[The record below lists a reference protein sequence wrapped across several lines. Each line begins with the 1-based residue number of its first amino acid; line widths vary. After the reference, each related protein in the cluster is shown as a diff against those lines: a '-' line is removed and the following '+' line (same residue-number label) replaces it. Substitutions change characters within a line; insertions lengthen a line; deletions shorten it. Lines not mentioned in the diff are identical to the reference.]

1 MLKSRAAGGLPVT
14 GGYASS
20 DRGRGRRARSISGLA
35 LLTVMAPT
43 VALAQATASKPANA
57 AHIVEDVV
65 VTGQSLEETLP
76 RLLSDHGFDV
86 EVVTAQQLRN
96 GGFVDVSQAIEML
109 VPGAFMTTQAGPFS
123 YVNLS
128 LQGSRSSDVLWT
140 IDGVRINNR
149 LYNSTSPADTLP
161 AAMVERIAVLK
172 GGHGVLYGTQAAAG
186 VINVVSRPFS
196 KELTGSANL
205 GGDTNIGLHLNGAI
219 SDTFGRHKLVVWGS
233 KDKSGGYD
241 LYDAYQPDVT
251 DKKRG
256 YDVLS
261 GGIKYGYDLTDDLA
275 LTLQY
280 IRTSAALDYPSQS
293 GVSVNDRDETIGIAR
308 LDYTPAS
315 GPQFF
320 VKSYYHQWDTDYYT
334 RPNPSKYWGYKDF
347 GLSALGRF
355 RTRLADIDVG
365 YDFQN
370 YKGLDEVL
378 LIAGETEQVHA
389 LYGQIRTSEA
399 FSSRARL
406 TAGARYNHAGGADTV
421 VWSASGVYDLTNS
434 LYIEGSLGTSFLLP
448 DAEKLYGIDPC
459 CTRGNPNLKPE
470 ESINYNLALGGRLAG
485 AWPLAWQITAYQ
497 REVTNLIATDN
508 SNPPDGFEGAY
519 VNIDG
524 KTDVSGAELVV
535 RGDLP
540 EALAGGAFNYTIA
553 YSYSRER
560 ARTTGVQI
568 AGRPEHSAKFALN
581 YAPVNHPFGATAALK
596 YVGQTQNTVSGFGV
610 QQYGDYVVMDLSAH
624 VFLDGEARRTRVN
637 LRLENVLDED
647 YATSVASAVLR
658 GSSPSQRFLYRR
670 LGMPRTAYISL
681 GYSF

>member
-1 MLKSRAAGGLPVT
+1 MEDRVSHMISRAAI
-14 GGYASS
+14 A
-20 DRGRGRRARSISGLA
+20 AALA
-35 LLTVMAPT
+35 CSPA
-43 VALAQATASKPANA
+43 VALAQTSPQTPLSTDQ
-57 AHIVEDVV
+57 AHAVADVV

-76 RLLSDHGFDV
+76 KLLSDHGFDV
-86 EVVTAQQLRN
+86 ETISARQLRD

-161 AAMVERIAVLK
+161 AAMVERIEVLK

-186 VINVVSRPFS
+186 VVNVVSRPFS
-196 KELTGSANL
+196 RDLTGAVNL
-205 GGDTNIGLHLNGAI
+205 GADTNDGLHVNGAV
-219 SDTFGRHKLVVWGS
+219 SDAFGRHKFVVWAS
-233 KDKSGGYD
+233 KDKSDGYD

-251 DKKRG
+251 DRKRG

-261 GGIKYGYDLTDDLA
+261 GGVKYGYDFTDDLS

-280 IRTSAALDYPSQS
+280 IRTAAALDYPSQS
-293 GVSVNDRDETIGIAR
+293 GVSVNDRDETIGIVR
-308 LDYTPAS
+308 LDYTPDT

-320 VKSYYHQWDTDYYT
+320 LKSYYHQWDTDYYT
-334 RPNPSKYWGYKDF
+334 RPNPSRYWGYKDF
-347 GLSALGRF
+347 GLSGLARF
-355 RTRLADIDVG
+355 RMRLADYDLG

-370 YKGLDEVL
+370 YKGRDEVL
-378 LIAGETEQVHA
+378 LIEGETEQVHA
-389 LYGQIRTSEA
+389 VYGQVRTTEA

-421 VWSASGVYDLTNS
+421 VWSASGVYDLTDS
-434 LYIEGSLGTSFLLP
+434 LYVEGSVGTSFLLP
-448 DAEKLYGIDPC
+448 DAEKLYGVDPC

-470 ESINYNLALGGRLAG
+470 ESLNFNLALGGRLDA
-485 AWPLAWQITAYQ
+485 ARPLAWQVTAYR
-497 REVTNLIATDN
+497 REVKNLIAADN
-508 SNPPDGFEGAY
+508 SNPPDGFDGIY
-519 VNIDG
+519 VNING
-524 KTDVSGAELVV
+524 KTDVSGAELTV
-535 RGDLP
+535 RGDL
-540 EALAGGAFNYTIA
+540 ARSFNYTLA

-568 AGRPEHSAKFALN
+568 AGRPEHSAKFNLN
-581 YAPVNHPFGATAALK
+581 YAPVDRPFGASAAVK
-596 YVGQTQNTVSGFGV
+596 YVGQTENTVSGFGV
-610 QQYGDYVVMDLSAH
+610 QPYGDYAVVDLSAH
-624 VFLDGEARRTRVN
+624 WFIDGEARRTRLN
-637 LRLENVLDED
+637 LRLENALDED

-658 GSSPSQRFLYRR
+658 GSSPSRRFLYRR